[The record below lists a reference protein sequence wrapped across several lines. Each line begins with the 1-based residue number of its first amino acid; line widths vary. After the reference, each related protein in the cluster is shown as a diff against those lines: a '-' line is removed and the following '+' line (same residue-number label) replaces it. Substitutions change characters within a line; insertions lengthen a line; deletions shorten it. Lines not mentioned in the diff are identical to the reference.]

1 MRIGRS
7 IALRLVALLIGTA
20 ALLTVAVTVFAYSGR
35 EHREAVTSMARE
47 FFVLVERAS
56 RVKREPIKTFVSPT
70 PEGGMIP

>member
-1 MRIGRS
+1 MRTGRD

-20 ALLTVAVTVFAYSGR
+20 ALLTVVVTAFAYSGH

-56 RVKREPIKTFVSPT
+56 RVKREPIKAFVSPT
-70 PEGGMIP
+70 PEGEMIP

>member
-7 IALRLVALLIGTA
+7 VALPLVALLIGTA
-20 ALLTVAVTVFAYSGR
+20 ALLTVVVTVFAYSGH

-56 RVKREPIKTFVSPT
+56 RVKREPIKAFASPT
-70 PEGGMIP
+70 PEGGMIQ